1 MNSPA
6 DQSQRL
12 QALDVSQSFIVQAP
26 AGSGKTELLTRRFLR
41 LLAVVDK
48 PESVLAITFTKK
60 AASEMLNRI
69 LKALRI
75 AEDSAIPIGASERE
89 QYEIAKVAL
98 ARDRELGWNLLDN
111 PGRLRVSTV
120 DSLSVSLVRQ
130 MPFLSRLGAPPAIV
144 EDASELYR
152 DAARRAMA
160 QLDSNASWAA
170 GIERTLDHLG
180 NDWGSAEN
188 LLIEMLGK
196 RDQWLRH
203 VAGNDRSELE
213 TGLRMAVEADLARA
227 RNRAPEKLEMHLSR
241 LARFA
246 AENID
251 DPASPINHLRD
262 MSGYPE
268 PVAGNL
274 GIWQGLATLLMTEKN
289 DWRKSVTVKQGFPKK
304 DDAKEAMLDLLN
316 SHCIHYGAWRE
327 ALAELRKSPPL
338 RYEESQWETVEALA
352 TTMKVAAAQ
361 LQQVF
366 AERGQVDFIELSQRA
381 LQALE
386 TEDGPTDLAYV
397 LDGRIEH
404 ILMDEFQDTS
414 FTQYLLLRRLT
425 NGWSS
430 GDNRSLFLVGD
441 PMQSIYRFREA
452 EVALFLD
459 AWQNGLGD
467 IALKPLSLTVNFR
480 SQAGI
485 VDWVNTTFDPIF
497 PRQPD
502 RDWGAVSYAASVA
515 AKDKLKGLAVHCHPF
530 LAGDEDSEADR
541 VVEIACDSLRSKGT
555 TVAILTRARDHV
567 TQITRKLQARGQ
579 RYQAVE
585 LDLLKDR
592 TAVRDLDALLKA
604 LLFPANR
611 VAWLAVLR
619 APWCGLTL
627 AELEAIAGPDKRAP
641 MLDLLSA
648 TERSTRLDRIYRI
661 LSESLAQRKRLPLAR
676 WLENAWLELG
686 GAATLPDEAA
696 RQDARRY
703 LEFVNEFD
711 RGGEIDNLA
720 EFDRGLEKLYA
731 KPDPQADGNLQVMTM
746 HKAKGL
752 EFDVVILAGLGNR
765 TSNDSKRLLYWLERA
780 DRATGSVVL
789 APASEAGADKDPIVA
804 YINSVE
810 KKRRVHEDARLLYVA
825 ATRARKELHL
835 VGTIQKNGKPNGE
848 SALATLWD
856 AVGEQFRAPLQ
867 LSLLSDLKPQPTSR
881 IERFVDGWQVPAPP
895 EAIHWND
902 RIEDKTAEAISF
914 DWSTVNVR
922 LVGTVVH
929 RLLERIS
936 GDGLELWPEGR
947 LNLQRGEIIR
957 QLEALGVANVEV
969 DQNTNRALAA
979 VTGMMADTRGR
990 WVLEQRKE
998 ARSEWE
1004 LTGEIDGYLRS
1015 VKIDRSF
1022 VDEHGDRWI
1031 IDFKT
1036 GAHEGADVDA
1046 FLDNEKE
1053 RYRAQLESYAR
1064 LVSAFD
1070 NRPIRLGLYFPLLKG
1085 WREWTFERAMTASGQ

>member
-6 DQSQRL
+6 DQSQRFE
-12 QALDVSQSFIVQAP
+12 ALDVSQSFIVQAP

-48 PESVLAITFTKK
+48 PESILAITFTKK

-75 AEDSAIPIGASERE
+75 AQVPPIKMTPPERE
-89 QYEIAKVAL
+89 LYEIAKVAL

-130 MPFLSRLGAPPAIV
+130 MPFLSRLGVPPAIV
-144 EDASELYR
+144 EDASEMYR
-152 DAARRAMA
+152 EAARRAMA
-160 QLDSNASWAA
+160 QLDSNMVWAA
-170 GIERTLDHLG
+170 GIARTLNHLG

-188 LLIEMLGK
+188 LLMEMLGK

-227 RNRAPEKLEMHLSR
+227 KTRAPEKLEMHLSR

-246 AENID
+246 AESID

-262 MSGYPE
+262 MDGYPE
-268 PVAGNL
+268 PVAENL
-274 GIWQGLATLLMTEKN
+274 GVWQGLVTLLMTEKN
-289 DWRKSVTVKQGFPKK
+289 EWRKSVTVKQGFPKK
-304 DDAKEAMLDLLN
+304 DDAKAAMLDLLD
-316 SHCIHYGAWRE
+316 HCSHYGAWQE

-338 RYEESQWETVEALA
+338 RYEETQWETVGALA

-361 LQQVF
+361 LQHVF

-414 FTQYLLLRRLT
+414 FTQYLLLRKLT
-425 NGWSS
+425 YGWSA

-467 IALKPLSLTVNFR
+467 IPLKPLSLTVNFR

-485 VDWVNTTFDPIF
+485 VDWVNNTFAPIF

-502 RDWGAVSYAASVA
+502 RDWGAVPYAASVA
-515 AKDKLKGLAVHCHPF
+515 AKDKLKGAAVHCYPF
-530 LAGDEDSEADR
+530 LTGDEDAEADR
-541 VVEIACDSLRSKGT
+541 VVEIACDALRIEGT

-619 APWCGLTL
+619 APWCGLKL

-641 MLDLLSA
+641 LLDLLSA
-648 TERSTRLDRIYRI
+648 AERSPRLDRIYLI
-661 LSESLAQRKRLPLAR
+661 LTQVLAERKRLPLAR
-676 WLENAWLELG
+676 WLEDTWLALG

-731 KPDPQADGNLQVMTM
+731 KPDPQADGALQVMTM

-765 TSNDSKRLLYWLERA
+765 TSSDSKRLLYWLERA

-789 APASEAGADKDPIVA
+789 APAPEAGAGKDPIAA

-810 KKRRVHEDARLLYVA
+810 KKRRIHEDARLLYVA
-825 ATRARKELHL
+825 ATRARMELHL

-848 SALATLWD
+848 SALNTLWPSVGD
-856 AVGEQFRAPLQ
+856 AFSAPLQ
-867 LSLLSDLKPQPTSR
+867 LSLLSDLKPQASNR
-881 IERFVDGWQVPAPP
+881 IERFVDGWQVPAPSD
-895 EAIHWND
+895 AIAWKD
-902 RIEDKTAEAISF
+902 KMIERTADEISF
-914 DWSTVNVR
+914 DWSSLNLR
-922 LVGTVVH
+922 YVGTVVH

-936 GDGLELWPEGR
+936 REGLEHWPESR
-947 LNLQRGEIIR
+947 LYRHRNEIIR
-957 QLEALGVANVEV
+957 HLKASGVGNSEVET
-969 DQNTNRALAA
+969 NTNRVLAA
-979 VTGMMADTRGR
+979 VSGMLADDRGR
-990 WVLEQRKE
+990 WVLEQRLE
-998 ARSEWE
+998 TRSEWE
-1004 LTGEIDGYLRS
+1004 LTGEIGGHLHS

-1022 VDEHGDRWI
+1022 VDEHGNRWI
-1031 IDFKT
+1031 VDFKT
-1036 GAHEGADVDA
+1036 GAHEGSDVNA

-1053 RYRAQLESYAR
+1053 RYRNQLESYAK
-1064 LVSAFD
+1064 LVSAFEA
-1070 NRPIRLGLYFPLLKG
+1070 RPIRLGLYFPLLKG
-1085 WREWTFERAMTASGQ
+1085 WREWSFEQAMTASGQ

>member
-6 DQSQRL
+6 DQSQRF

-48 PESVLAITFTKK
+48 PESILAITFTKK

-75 AEDSAIPIGASERE
+75 AQTPPIRMTPAERE

-160 QLDSNASWAA
+160 QLDSNTEWAS
-170 GIERTLDHLG
+170 GIARTLDHLG

-203 VAGNDRSELE
+203 VARNDRSELE
-213 TGLRMAVEADLARA
+213 AGLRMAVEADLHRA

-251 DPASPINHLRD
+251 DPTNPINQLRD
-262 MSGYPE
+262 INGYPE
-268 PVAGNL
+268 PVAAKL
-274 GIWQGLATLLMTEKN
+274 GVWQGLATLLMTEKN
-289 DWRKSVTVKQGFPKK
+289 EWRATVNVRQGFPRK
-304 DDAKEAMLDLLN
+304 DEAKAAMLDLLD
-316 SHCIHYGAWRE
+316 HCRHYGAWRE

-338 RYEESQWETVEALA
+338 RYEEPQWKTVEALA

-381 LQALE
+381 LWALE
-386 TEDGPTDLAYV
+386 TEEGPTDLAYV

-425 NGWSS
+425 YGWSA

-467 IALKPLSLTVNFR
+467 IPLKPLSLTVNFR

-485 VDWVNTTFDPIF
+485 VDWVNNTFAPIF

-502 RDWGAVSYAASVA
+502 RDWGAVPYAASVA
-515 AKDKLKGLAVHCHPF
+515 AKDKLKGAAVHCYPF
-530 LAGDEDSEADR
+530 LTGDEDAEADR
-541 VVEIACDSLRSKGT
+541 VVEIACDSLRSEGA
-555 TVAILTRARDHV
+555 TVAILARARDHV

-592 TAVRDLDALLKA
+592 AAVRDLDALLKA

-619 APWCGLTL
+619 APWCGLKL

-641 MLDLLSA
+641 LLDLLSA
-648 TERSTRLDRIYRI
+648 SGRSERLDRIYRI
-661 LSESLAQRKRLPLAR
+661 LTQALAERKRLPLAR
-676 WLENAWLELG
+676 WLEDTWLELG
-686 GAATLPDEAA
+686 GAATLPDQAA
-696 RQDARRY
+696 RQDAQRY
-703 LEFVNEFD
+703 LEFVNECD
-711 RGGEIDNLA
+711 RCGEIGNLA

-731 KPDPQADGNLQVMTM
+731 KPDPQAAANLQVMTM

-780 DRATGSVVL
+780 DRAMGSVVL
-789 APASEAGADKDPIVA
+789 APAAEAGAEKDPIAA

-810 KKRRVHEDARLLYVA
+810 KKRRIHEDARLLYVA

-835 VGTIQKNGKPNGE
+835 VGTIQNNGKPNGE

-856 AVGEQFRAPLQ
+856 SVGDAFRAPLQ
-867 LSLLSDLKPQPTSR
+867 LSLLSDLKPQASSR

-895 EAIHWND
+895 EAVAWKD
-902 RIEDKTAEAISF
+902 KMIERTADEISF
-914 DWSTVNVR
+914 DWSSLNLR
-922 LVGTVVH
+922 YVGTVVH

-936 GDGLELWPEGR
+936 HEGLEHWPESR
-947 LNLQRGEIIR
+947 LHRHRNEIDR
-957 QLEALGVANVEV
+957 HLRALGVANAEVEA
-969 DQNTNRALAA
+969 NTNRALAA
-979 VTGMMADTRGR
+979 VSGMLADDRGR

-1004 LTGEIDGYLRS
+1004 LTGEIDGFLHS
-1015 VKIDRSF
+1015 VKIDRTF
-1022 VDEHGDRWI
+1022 VDESGNRWI
-1031 IDFKT
+1031 VDFKT
-1036 GAHEGADVDA
+1036 GAHEGTDIEV

-1053 RYRAQLESYAR
+1053 RYGNQLESYAR

-1070 NRPIRLGLYFPLLKG
+1070 ARPIRLGLYFPLLKG
-1085 WREWTFERAMTASGQ
+1085 WREWSFDRVMSASGQ

>member
-6 DQSQRL
+6 DQSQRFE
-12 QALDVSQSFIVQAP
+12 ALDVSQSFIVQAP

-48 PESVLAITFTKK
+48 PESILAITFTKK

-75 AEDSAIPIGASERE
+75 AQVPPIKMTPPERE
-89 QYEIAKVAL
+89 QFEIAKVAL

-130 MPFLSRLGAPPAIV
+130 MPFLSRLGAPPVIV

-160 QLDSNASWAA
+160 QLDSNTEWAA
-170 GIERTLDHLG
+170 GIARTLDHLG
-180 NDWGSAEN
+180 NDWGSTEN

-213 TGLRMAVEADLARA
+213 AGLRMAVEADLTRA
-227 RNRAPEKLEMHLSR
+227 GNRAPEKPEIHMSR

-246 AENID
+246 SQNID

-262 MSGYPE
+262 MNGYPE
-268 PVAGNL
+268 PVATNL

-289 DWRKSVTVKQGFPKK
+289 EWRATVNVRQGFPRK
-304 DDAKEAMLDLLN
+304 DEAKAAMLDLLD
-316 SHCIHYGAWRE
+316 HCRHFGAWGE

-338 RYEESQWETVEALA
+338 RYEEAQWETVEALA
-352 TTMKVAAAQ
+352 TTMKVAAAE

-414 FTQYLLLRRLT
+414 FTQYLLLRKLT
-425 NGWSS
+425 SGWSA

-467 IALKPLSLTVNFR
+467 IPLKPLSLTVNFR

-485 VDWVNTTFDPIF
+485 VDWVNNTFAPIF

-502 RDWGAVSYAASVA
+502 RDWGAVPYAASVA
-515 AKDKLKGLAVHCHPF
+515 AKDKLKGAAVHCYPF
-530 LAGDEDSEADR
+530 LTGDEDAEADR
-541 VVEIACDSLRSKGT
+541 VVEIACDSLRSEGT

-619 APWCGLTL
+619 APWCGLKL

-641 MLDLLSA
+641 LLDLLSA
-648 TERSTRLDRIYRI
+648 AERPARLDRVYRI
-661 LSESLAQRKRLPLAR
+661 LTQALAERKRLPPAR
-676 WLENAWLELG
+676 WLEDTWLELG

-711 RGGEIDNLA
+711 HGGEIDNLA

-731 KPDPQADGNLQVMTM
+731 KPDPQADGALQVMTM

-789 APASEAGADKDPIVA
+789 APAAEAGAEKDPIA
-804 YINSVE
+804 SYINSVE
-810 KKRRVHEDARLLYVA
+810 KKRRIHEDARLLYVA
-825 ATRARKELHL
+825 ATRARKQLHL
-835 VGTIQKNGKPNGE
+835 VGTIQNSGKPVGE
-848 SALATLWD
+848 SALSTLWD
-856 AVGEQFRAPLQ
+856 SVGDAFRAPLQ
-867 LSLLSDLKPQPTSR
+867 LSLLSDLKPQASTR

-895 EAIHWND
+895 EAIAWKD
-902 RIEDKTAEAISF
+902 KMIERTADDISF
-914 DWSTVNVR
+914 DWSSLNLR
-922 LVGTVVH
+922 YVGTVVH

-936 GDGLELWPEGR
+936 HEGLEHWPESR
-947 LNLQRGEIIR
+947 LHRHRNEIDR
-957 QLEALGVANVEV
+957 HLRALGVANAEVEA
-969 DQNTNRALAA
+969 NTNRAVAA
-979 VTGMMADTRGR
+979 VSGMLADDRGR
-990 WVLEQRKE
+990 WVLEQRKD

-1004 LTGEIDGYLRS
+1004 LTGEIDGFLHS

-1022 VDEHGDRWI
+1022 VDEHGNRWI
-1031 IDFKT
+1031 VDFKT
-1036 GAHEGADVDA
+1036 GAHEGSDIEA
-1046 FLDNEKE
+1046 FLDNEKQ
-1053 RYRAQLESYAR
+1053 RYGNQLESYAR

-1070 NRPIRLGLYFPLLKG
+1070 ARPIRLGLYFPLLKG
-1085 WREWTFERAMTASGQ
+1085 WREWSFDRVMTASGQ

>member
-6 DQSQRL
+6 DQSQRFE
-12 QALDVSQSFIVQAP
+12 ALDVSQSFIVQAP

-48 PESVLAITFTKK
+48 PESILAITFTKK

-75 AEDSAIPIGASERE
+75 AQVPPIKMTPPERE
-89 QYEIAKVAL
+89 QFEIAKVAL

-130 MPFLSRLGAPPAIV
+130 MPFLSRLGAPPVIV

-160 QLDSNASWAA
+160 QLDSNTEWAA
-170 GIERTLDHLG
+170 GIARTLDHLG
-180 NDWGSAEN
+180 NDWGSTEN

-213 TGLRMAVEADLARA
+213 AGLRMAVEADLTRA
-227 RNRAPEKLEMHLSR
+227 GNRAPEKLEIHMSR

-246 AENID
+246 SQNID

-262 MSGYPE
+262 MNGYPE
-268 PVAGNL
+268 PVATNL

-289 DWRKSVTVKQGFPKK
+289 EWRATVNVRQGFPRK
-304 DDAKEAMLDLLN
+304 DEAKAAMLDLLD
-316 SHCIHYGAWRE
+316 HCRHFGAWGE

-338 RYEESQWETVEALA
+338 RYEEAQWETVEALA
-352 TTMKVAAAQ
+352 TTMKVAAAE

-414 FTQYLLLRRLT
+414 FTQYLLLRKLT
-425 NGWSS
+425 SGWSA

-467 IALKPLSLTVNFR
+467 IPLKPLSLTVNFR

-485 VDWVNTTFDPIF
+485 VDWVNNTFAPIF

-502 RDWGAVSYAASVA
+502 RDWGAVPYAASVA
-515 AKDKLKGLAVHCHPF
+515 AKDKLKGAAVHCYPF
-530 LAGDEDSEADR
+530 LTGDEDAEADR
-541 VVEIACDSLRSKGT
+541 VVEIACDSLRSEGT

-619 APWCGLTL
+619 APWCGLKL

-641 MLDLLSA
+641 LLDLLSA
-648 TERSTRLDRIYRI
+648 AERPARLDRVYRI
-661 LSESLAQRKRLPLAR
+661 LTQALAERKRLPPAR
-676 WLENAWLELG
+676 WLEDTWLELG

-731 KPDPQADGNLQVMTM
+731 KPDPQADGALQVMTM

-789 APASEAGADKDPIVA
+789 APAAEAGAEKDPIAA

-810 KKRRVHEDARLLYVA
+810 KKRRIHEDARLLYVA
-825 ATRARKELHL
+825 ATRARKQLHL
-835 VGTIQKNGKPNGE
+835 VGTIQNSGKPVGE
-848 SALATLWD
+848 SALSTLWD
-856 AVGEQFRAPLQ
+856 SVGDAFRAPLQ
-867 LSLLSDLKPQPTSR
+867 LSLLSDLKPQASTR

-895 EAIHWND
+895 EAIAWKD
-902 RIEDKTAEAISF
+902 KMIERTADDISF
-914 DWSTVNVR
+914 DWSSLNLR
-922 LVGTVVH
+922 YVGTVVH

-936 GDGLELWPEGR
+936 HEGLEHWPESR
-947 LNLQRGEIIR
+947 LHRHRNEIDR
-957 QLEALGVANVEV
+957 HLRALGVANAEVEA
-969 DQNTNRALAA
+969 NTNRAVAA
-979 VTGMMADTRGR
+979 VSGMLADDRGR

-1004 LTGEIDGYLRS
+1004 LTGEIDGFLHS

-1022 VDEHGDRWI
+1022 VDEHGNRWI
-1031 IDFKT
+1031 VDFKT
-1036 GAHEGADVDA
+1036 GAHEGSDIEA
-1046 FLDNEKE
+1046 FLDNEKQ
-1053 RYRAQLESYAR
+1053 RYGNQLESYAR

-1070 NRPIRLGLYFPLLKG
+1070 ARPIRLGLYFPLLKG
-1085 WREWTFERAMTASGQ
+1085 WREWSFDRVMTASGQ

>member
-6 DQSQRL
+6 DQSQRFE
-12 QALDVSQSFIVQAP
+12 ALDVSQSFIVQAP

-48 PESVLAITFTKK
+48 PESILAITFTKK

-75 AEDSAIPIGASERE
+75 AQVPPIKMTPPERE
-89 QYEIAKVAL
+89 QFEIAKVAL

-130 MPFLSRLGAPPAIV
+130 MPFLSRLGAPPVIV

-160 QLDSNASWAA
+160 QLDSNTEWAA
-170 GIERTLDHLG
+170 GIARTLDHLG
-180 NDWGSAEN
+180 NDWGSTEN

-213 TGLRMAVEADLARA
+213 AGLRMAVEADLTRA
-227 RNRAPEKLEMHLSR
+227 GNRAPEKLEIHMSR

-246 AENID
+246 SQNID

-262 MSGYPE
+262 MNGYPE
-268 PVAGNL
+268 PVATNL

-289 DWRKSVTVKQGFPKK
+289 EWRATVNVRQGFPRK
-304 DDAKEAMLDLLN
+304 DEAKAAMLDLLD
-316 SHCIHYGAWRE
+316 HCRHFGAWGE

-338 RYEESQWETVEALA
+338 RYEEAQWETVEALA
-352 TTMKVAAAQ
+352 TTMKVAAAE

-414 FTQYLLLRRLT
+414 FTQYLLLRKLT
-425 NGWSS
+425 SGWSA

-467 IALKPLSLTVNFR
+467 IPLKPLSLTVNFR

-485 VDWVNTTFDPIF
+485 VDWVNNTFAPIF

-502 RDWGAVSYAASVA
+502 RDWGAVPYAASVA
-515 AKDKLKGLAVHCHPF
+515 AKDKLKGAAVHCYPF
-530 LAGDEDSEADR
+530 LTGDEDAEADR
-541 VVEIACDSLRSKGT
+541 VVEIACDSLRSEGT

-567 TQITRKLQARGQ
+567 TRITRKLQARGQ

-619 APWCGLTL
+619 APWCGLKL

-641 MLDLLSA
+641 LLDLLSA
-648 TERSTRLDRIYRI
+648 AERPARLDRVYRI
-661 LSESLAQRKRLPLAR
+661 LTQALAERKRLPPAR
-676 WLENAWLELG
+676 WLEDTWLELG

-731 KPDPQADGNLQVMTM
+731 KPDPQADGALQVMTM

-789 APASEAGADKDPIVA
+789 APAAEAGAEKDPIAA

-810 KKRRVHEDARLLYVA
+810 KKRRIHEDARLLYVA
-825 ATRARKELHL
+825 ATRARKQLHL
-835 VGTIQKNGKPNGE
+835 VGTIQNSGKPVGE
-848 SALATLWD
+848 SALSTLWD
-856 AVGEQFRAPLQ
+856 SVGDAFRAPLQ
-867 LSLLSDLKPQPTSR
+867 LSLLSDLKPQASTR

-895 EAIHWND
+895 EAIAWKD
-902 RIEDKTAEAISF
+902 KMIERTADDISF
-914 DWSTVNVR
+914 DWSSLNLR
-922 LVGTVVH
+922 YVGTVVH

-936 GDGLELWPEGR
+936 HEGLEHWPESR
-947 LNLQRGEIIR
+947 LHRHRNEIDR
-957 QLEALGVANVEV
+957 HLRALGVANAEVEA
-969 DQNTNRALAA
+969 NTNRAVAA
-979 VTGMMADTRGR
+979 VSGMLADDRGR

-1004 LTGEIDGYLRS
+1004 LTGEIDGFLHS

-1022 VDEHGDRWI
+1022 VDEHGNRWI
-1031 IDFKT
+1031 VDFKT
-1036 GAHEGADVDA
+1036 GAHEGSDIEA
-1046 FLDNEKE
+1046 FLDNEKQ
-1053 RYRAQLESYAR
+1053 RYGNQLESYAR

-1070 NRPIRLGLYFPLLKG
+1070 ARPIRLGLYFPLLKG
-1085 WREWTFERAMTASGQ
+1085 WREWSFDRVMTASGQ

>member
-6 DQSQRL
+6 DQSQRFE
-12 QALDVSQSFIVQAP
+12 ALDVSQSFIVQAP

-48 PESVLAITFTKK
+48 PESILAITFTKK

-75 AEDSAIPIGASERE
+75 AQVPPIKMTPPERE
-89 QYEIAKVAL
+89 QFEIAKVAL

-130 MPFLSRLGAPPAIV
+130 MPFLSRLGAPPVIV

-160 QLDSNASWAA
+160 QLDSNTEWAA
-170 GIERTLDHLG
+170 GIARTLDHLG
-180 NDWGSAEN
+180 NDWGSTEN

-213 TGLRMAVEADLARA
+213 AGLRMAVEADLTRA
-227 RNRAPEKLEMHLSR
+227 GNRAPEKPEIHMSR

-246 AENID
+246 SQNID

-262 MSGYPE
+262 MNGYPE
-268 PVAGNL
+268 PVATNL

-289 DWRKSVTVKQGFPKK
+289 EWRATVNVRQGFPRK
-304 DDAKEAMLDLLN
+304 DEAKAAMLDLLD
-316 SHCIHYGAWRE
+316 HCRHFGAWGE

-338 RYEESQWETVEALA
+338 RYEEAQWETVEALA
-352 TTMKVAAAQ
+352 TTMKVAAAE

-414 FTQYLLLRRLT
+414 FTQYLLLRKLT
-425 NGWSS
+425 SGWSA

-467 IALKPLSLTVNFR
+467 IPLKPLSLTVNFR

-485 VDWVNTTFDPIF
+485 VDWVNNTFAPIF

-502 RDWGAVSYAASVA
+502 RDWGAVPYAASVA
-515 AKDKLKGLAVHCHPF
+515 AKDKLKGAAVHCYPF
-530 LAGDEDSEADR
+530 LTGDEDAEADR
-541 VVEIACDSLRSKGT
+541 VVEIACDSLRSEGT

-567 TQITRKLQARGQ
+567 TRITRKLQARGQ

-619 APWCGLTL
+619 APWCGLKL

-641 MLDLLSA
+641 LLDLLSA
-648 TERSTRLDRIYRI
+648 AERPARLDRVYRI
-661 LSESLAQRKRLPLAR
+661 LTQALAERKRLPPAR
-676 WLENAWLELG
+676 WLEDTWLELG

-711 RGGEIDNLA
+711 HGGEIDNLA

-731 KPDPQADGNLQVMTM
+731 KPDPQADGALQVMTM

-789 APASEAGADKDPIVA
+789 APAAEAGAEKDPIAA

-810 KKRRVHEDARLLYVA
+810 KKRRIHEDARLLYVA
-825 ATRARKELHL
+825 ATRARKQLHL
-835 VGTIQKNGKPNGE
+835 VGTIQNSGKPVGE
-848 SALATLWD
+848 SALSTLWD
-856 AVGEQFRAPLQ
+856 SVGDAFRAPLQ
-867 LSLLSDLKPQPTSR
+867 LSLLSDLKPQASTR

-895 EAIHWND
+895 EAIAWKD
-902 RIEDKTAEAISF
+902 KMIERTADDISF
-914 DWSTVNVR
+914 DWSSLNLR
-922 LVGTVVH
+922 YVGTVVH

-936 GDGLELWPEGR
+936 HEGLEHWPESR
-947 LNLQRGEIIR
+947 LHRHRNEIDR
-957 QLEALGVANVEV
+957 HLRALGVANAEVEA
-969 DQNTNRALAA
+969 NTNRAVAA
-979 VTGMMADTRGR
+979 VSGMLADDRGR
-990 WVLEQRKE
+990 WVLEQRKD

-1004 LTGEIDGYLRS
+1004 LTGEIDGFLHS

-1022 VDEHGDRWI
+1022 VDEHGNRWI
-1031 IDFKT
+1031 VDFKT
-1036 GAHEGADVDA
+1036 GAHEGSDIEA
-1046 FLDNEKE
+1046 FLDNEKQ
-1053 RYRAQLESYAR
+1053 RYGNQLESYAR

-1070 NRPIRLGLYFPLLKG
+1070 ARPIRLGLYFPLLKG
-1085 WREWTFERAMTASGQ
+1085 WREWSFDRVMTASGQ